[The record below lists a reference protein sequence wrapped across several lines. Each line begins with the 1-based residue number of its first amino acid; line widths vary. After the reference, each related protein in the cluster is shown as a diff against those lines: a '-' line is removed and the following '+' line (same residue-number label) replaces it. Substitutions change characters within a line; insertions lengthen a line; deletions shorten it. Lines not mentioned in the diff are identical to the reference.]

1 MSTWS
6 LGEEGT
12 SRVFLTSLSVLIF
25 AFEVL
30 LDISDFLGVS
40 SLFVGVFAIV
50 LWVVFLVGSD
60 SFGFSSRSLWVFF
73 FVEETDFLLLE
84 SLDACFLS
92 VFGIASLFSIKS
104 QMRLGEKDL
113 EKKGC

>member
-50 LWVVFLVGSD
+50 L
-60 SFGFSSRSLWVFF
+60 
-73 FVEETDFLLLE
+73 
-84 SLDACFLS
+84 
-92 VFGIASLFSIKS
+92 
-104 QMRLGEKDL
+104 
-113 EKKGC
+113 